1 MIEGNNS
8 QKRRH
13 PTFSSSSNVGAFSMD
28 NECTRVKNHVCDSSI
43 QASPNMENKC
53 LELTKELEHSMLS
66 AWDQFDEPL
75 PEFDDERGLNA
86 FTENEIAILID
97 KLEKEPVRDPKPRP
111 VVRVS
116 VNASRKSLR
125 SEHVRRL
132 QIIYKKDRMRASEVV
147 FSRIWAEESVEKNKL
162 HAS

>member
-1 MIEGNNS
+1 
-8 QKRRH
+8 
-13 PTFSSSSNVGAFSMD
+13 
-28 NECTRVKNHVCDSSI
+28 
-43 QASPNMENKC
+43 MENKC
-53 LELTKELEHSMLS
+53 LELAKELEHSLLS

-75 PEFDDERGLNA
+75 PEFDDEKGLIA

-97 KLEKEPVRDPKPRP
+97 KLEKEPVRDPMPRP

-132 QIIYKKDRMRASEVV
+132 QKIYKKDRMRASEVV
-147 FSRIWAEESVEKNKL
+147 YGLKSLSRKTSSMHPDTMMGTWRSVFLLEGIVEK
-162 HAS
+162 HC